1 MMDIPVMLLGAF
13 AFAVQLAPSDGARRI
28 SQVEFKKLHASKKVV
43 VVDTRN
49 EDAYRRGHIPGA
61 ILLPLEGQKIWPAEY
76 TETVETLKA
85 SKIPIV
91 TYCA

>member
-1 MMDIPVMLLGAF
+1 MAILVMLFAAF
-13 AFAVQLAPSDGARRI
+13 TFAAQLAPSAGAPRI
-28 SQVEFKKLHASKKVV
+28 SQAEFKKLRAAKKVL

-61 ILLPLEGQKIWPAEY
+61 ILLPLEGLQVWPAEY
-76 TETVETLKA
+76 AQTVETLKA
-85 SKIPIV
+85 AKTPIV

>member
-1 MMDIPVMLLGAF
+1 MMDIPVILLGAF
-13 AFAVQLAPSDGARRI
+13 AFAVQLAPSDGAPRI
-28 SQVEFKKLHASKKVV
+28 SQAEFKKLRAAKKVV

-61 ILLPLEGQKIWPAEY
+61 ILLPLEGLQIWPAEY
-76 TETVETLKA
+76 TQTVETLKA
-85 SKIPIV
+85 SKTPIV